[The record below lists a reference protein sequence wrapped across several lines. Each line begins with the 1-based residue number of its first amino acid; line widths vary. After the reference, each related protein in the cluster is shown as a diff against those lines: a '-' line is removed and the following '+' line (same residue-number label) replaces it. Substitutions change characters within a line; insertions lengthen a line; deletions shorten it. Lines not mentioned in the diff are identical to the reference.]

1 MFVSNPVNMPG
12 TAWALCKENVVRALT
27 GRKVRPFEELLNKF
41 DAESAVAP
49 LCDKLESAKAPGGGR
64 RYMLP
69 NSAGMLF
76 FILGYLEVYPAMDG
90 CLAFFSA

>member
-1 MFVSNPVNMPG
+1 MFVSNPVNTPG
-12 TAWALCKENVVRALT
+12 IVRALRKKNVVRALP
-27 GRKVRPFEELLNKF
+27 GRKVWHFEELLNRL
-41 DAESAVAP
+41 DAEFALAP
-49 LCDKLESAKAPGGGR
+49 LFDKLESAKAPGGGR

-76 FILGYLEVYPAMDG
+76 FILGYLEVYPTMDG